1 MAKATPSDIMPGA
14 EVARELGI
22 YLGQLYGWE
31 KKGLNIH
38 HDPPANAKSK
48 SKTWVSLSEAQTHA
62 ANIKHKGPRA
72 TNADGTK
79 AAKGPRPKSVKVEKR
94 AKVKAGDVVSWDRGR
109 MPDYD
114 SKGHS
119 VAQVTGQTGRVIHLE
134 GHSPTGL
141 HHYVFTTE
149 SLAHRM
155 AAGLVKLE
163 TPESV
168 MGMVLLQWIRDGE
181 EVLAQS
187 LEDWMDANGVEVI
200 VPELVESL
208 AEEIEYTEE
217 VVDDDADEG

>member
-1 MAKATPSDIMPGA
+1 MAKATTSDIMPGA

-38 HDPPANAKSK
+38 HEAPANAKSK

-72 TNADGTK
+72 TNADGTRS
-79 AAKGPRPKSVKVEKR
+79 AKGPRPKSVKVEKR
-94 AKVKAGDVVSWDRGR
+94 AKVKAGDIVSWDRGH

-119 VAQVTGQTGRVIHLE
+119 VAQVTGQTGRIVHLE
-134 GHSPTGL
+134 GQLSHGS
-141 HHYVFTTE
+141 HNFVFTTE

-168 MGMVLLQWIRDGE
+168 LGMVLLQWIRDSQDALAISLGE
-181 EVLAQS
+181 WA
-187 LEDWMDANGVEVI
+187 DANGVEVV

-208 AEEIEYTEE
+208 AEEVEYTEE
-217 VVDDDADEG
+217 EAVGDDD